1 MAPQIATFVHD
12 EKQAIIAL
20 QSVLNY
26 RGHVGADKL
35 QRLSYFLD
43 RLPPYRALIVFG
55 HAMNAVADR
64 LDDTD
69 PYRVE
74 LKKMGQTIV
83 RDMGH
88 EFVELIERDPEFY
101 VRQAPL
107 LAHNLQKI
115 STMMATLAEARGA

>member
-1 MAPQIATFVHD
+1 MALQTANFVND

-35 QRLSYFLD
+35 QRLRYFLD

-64 LDDTD
+64 LDKED
-69 PYRVE
+69 PFKAE
-74 LKKMGQTIV
+74 LQKMGQTIV

-88 EFVELIERDPEFY
+88 DFVELIERDPEFY

-107 LAHNLQKI
+107 LAHNLEKI
-115 STMMATLAEARGA
+115 STIMASLAQARSN

>member
-1 MAPQIATFVHD
+1 MALQTANFVND

-26 RGHVGADKL
+26 RGHVGTDKL
-35 QRLSYFLD
+35 QRLRYFLD

-64 LDDTD
+64 LDKED
-69 PYRVE
+69 PFKAE
-74 LKKMGQTIV
+74 LQKMGQTIV

-88 EFVELIERDPEFY
+88 EFVDLIERDPEFY

-107 LAHNLQKI
+107 LAHNLEKI
-115 STMMATLAEARGA
+115 STIMASLAEARS